1 LANQFC
7 DIVKLAGR
15 KANKRFVFGTT
26 SGCDYPVIKPKI
38 PWSAF
43 VAHSDAVY
51 PQTYWAPN
59 FKKAKRTTPDA
70 AYKIGM
76 DAWQAVVPQSMN
88 MVPIMGEISTN
99 KPDEINRF
107 GEILAANGEAEV
119 HIYTYSKALLNSKY
133 NEMWSAVRNLG
144 STALIS

>member
-1 LANQFC
+1 LRGSQQ
-7 DIVKLAGR
+7 
-15 KANKRFVFGTT
+15 
-26 SGCDYPVIKPKI
+26 
-38 PWSAF
+38 SAF

>member
-1 LANQFC
+1 
-7 DIVKLAGR
+7 
-15 KANKRFVFGTT
+15 
-26 SGCDYPVIKPKI
+26 
-38 PWSAF
+38 
-43 VAHSDAVY
+43 
-51 PQTYWAPN
+51 
-59 FKKAKRTTPDA
+59 
-70 AYKIGM
+70 
-76 DAWQAVVPQSMN
+76 MN